1 MKKSDKYNID
11 GESAAAAM
19 EAAVSYGGGLRIV
32 DRSDLQNR
40 HTFLKVVREGL
51 AHEELF
57 TLMKIA
63 DLHIEEM
70 AKILH
75 ITSRTIRRLDESEP
89 LNIDISER
97 VLSIINL
104 YKLGVD
110 TFGDLG
116 IFNTWMRRS
125 IKGLGDVAPVT
136 LLDTSV
142 GIMIV
147 REELERLRYG
157 VYS

>member
-1 MKKSDKYNID
+1 MKKSKKYNLDID
-11 GESAAAAM
+11 STSVAM
-19 EAAVSYGGGLRIV
+19 EAAVSYGGGLHIV
-32 DRSDLQNR
+32 DRNDLQNR

-51 AHEELF
+51 AHHELF
-57 TLMKIA
+57 TLMEVA
-63 DLHIEEM
+63 ELHIEEM

-75 ITSRTIRRLDESEP
+75 ITSRTIRRLDENEP

-104 YKLGVD
+104 YRLGVD
-110 TFGDLG
+110 AFGDLG

-125 IKGLGDVAPVT
+125 IKGLGDVTPVS

-147 REELERLRYG
+147 REELDRLMHG